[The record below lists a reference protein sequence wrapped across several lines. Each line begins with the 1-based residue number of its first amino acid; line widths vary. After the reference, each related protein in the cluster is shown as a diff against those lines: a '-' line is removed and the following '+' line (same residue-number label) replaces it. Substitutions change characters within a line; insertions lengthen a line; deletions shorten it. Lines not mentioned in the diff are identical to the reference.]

1 MMRQRMLCALLMPS
15 AVLLG
20 LVLALA
26 PLAAHASPPAG
37 SPQEPTADDLAMI
50 RQQIAAARS
59 ALGKLA
65 ALQVPEPSRQEL
77 DRRIQR
83 ATEALSRYERLA
95 QRGAPRK
102 KAQGALFAAGAVMV
116 ADDTTLIGTI
126 DDALLPILAVGA
138 LATLI
143 LTHGPP
149 TVPELGQAWQEVT
162 AAMMAVGQQA
172 ERVKREAARP
182 RVMPARSDCKKHYER
197 CQDTYLGKPHS
208 GGWGKSIC
216 QQCLDRCKD
225 SSAWPDVT
233 PDGKPCQWWEWIGVV
248 PPGGLPRRS
257 TP

>member
-1 MMRQRMLCALLMPS
+1 MRQRTLYAFPVPRAA
-15 AVLLG
+15 AVVFL
-20 LVLALA
+20 LALA
-26 PLAAHASPPAG
+26 PLAVHASPPAG
-37 SPQEPTADDLAMI
+37 SPQEPTADDLAVI

-65 ALQVPEPSRQEL
+65 TLQVPEPSRQEL

-83 ATEALSRYERLA
+83 ATEALSRYERLT

-149 TVPELGQAWQEVT
+149 TAPELGQAWQEVT
-162 AAMMAVGQQA
+162 AAMMAVGQEA
-172 ERVKREAARP
+172 ERVKKEAARP
-182 RVMPARSDCKKHYER
+182 RVMPAR
-197 CQDTYLGKPHS
+197 
-208 GGWGKSIC
+208 
-216 QQCLDRCKD
+216 
-225 SSAWPDVT
+225 
-233 PDGKPCQWWEWIGVV
+233 
-248 PPGGLPRRS
+248 
-257 TP
+257 